1 MNPVA
6 NGLRRLTV
14 VALLSVGAPVHAADS
29 ASFPDRTCGI
39 GFGFPLNWT
48 LSVAYPKD
56 LACQIELE
64 PPPEQDVVMASPG
77 TPDEP
82 CHLGSIHITVRRESH
97 EAVALRSGFSKPKGE
112 WHYMAG
118 SVFDHV
124 ELVTGTGW
132 RGVHASTTSHY
143 CGSAQ
148 ETHDYVLGHR
158 LRAVSIGVHG
168 NNLSVVESLLKTLT
182 IQP

>member
-14 VALLSVGAPVHAADS
+14 VALLSVGAPVHAEDS

-64 PPPEQDVVMASPG
+64 PHPNRTWSWLHPARPTSRAISAAFTSLCVASRMKRSPFAVVFPSP
-77 TPDEP
+77 
-82 CHLGSIHITVRRESH
+82 RR
-97 EAVALRSGFSKPKGE
+97 VALHGRF
-112 WHYMAG
+112 
-118 SVFDHV
+118 
-124 ELVTGTGW
+124 
-132 RGVHASTTSHY
+132 GVRPRRARDRYRLARRACFNHKLLLWL
-143 CGSAQ
+143 GQ